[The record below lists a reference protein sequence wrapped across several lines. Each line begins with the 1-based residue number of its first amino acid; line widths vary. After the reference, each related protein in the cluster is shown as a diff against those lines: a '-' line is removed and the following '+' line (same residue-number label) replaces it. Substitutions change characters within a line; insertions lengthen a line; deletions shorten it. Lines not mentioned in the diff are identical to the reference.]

1 MDKPHA
7 SLLGH
12 GMEALFA
19 RESRFKTVI
28 DHRKAGNN

>member
-12 GMEALFA
+12 GMDALLA

-28 DHRKAGNN
+28 DHSNAGIR